1 MRWSYRILYFLF
13 FFLKIYTI
21 LAILENLGKK
31 ANLGLK
37 LGVLI
42 FLLLKSWF
50 ELTCE
55 LSTFYY
61 FHLVIFVPIRTYSF
75 LLFYVD

>member
-1 MRWSYRILYFLF
+1 MCSYKENNVVALKKSVNITGKPMRWRYRILYFLF

-42 FLLLKSWF
+42 FLLLKS
-50 ELTCE
+50 
-55 LSTFYY
+55 
-61 FHLVIFVPIRTYSF
+61 
-75 LLFYVD
+75 